1 MSLDAA
7 HTPLRL
13 HWWKAQPNFG
23 DALSPLILSHVSGR
37 RVVHASVD
45 EAEVFALGSLLQI
58 VRRNFDTPREG
69 AKPVIWGSGL
79 LRPPGGRGFLKNVDV
94 ALLRGPVTA
103 ALLGIET
110 DVFGDP
116 GLLVSD
122 VLPATAPR
130 TAKIGIVPHHTL
142 ADDPD
147 LQTLIRSD
155 SAYMLIDPRGPA
167 DQVCAAIASCAHVF
181 ASSLHGLITADAY
194 GVANTWVAPEGQ
206 GRLKF
211 LDYAASVGR
220 SMRSPIAVGEIAQ
233 APKPDAPL
241 SYEDGINACRAA
253 LKDSF
258 LAALCARQ
266 GAA

>member
-23 DALSPLILSHVSGR
+23 DALSPLVLSHVSGR
-37 RVVHASVD
+37 RVEHASVD
-45 EAEVFALGSLLQI
+45 EADVFGLGSLLQI
-58 VRRNFDTPREG
+58 VRRKYDTPRAG

-79 LRPPGGRGFLKNVDV
+79 LRPAGGRAFLKNIEI

-110 DVFGDP
+110 NAFGDP
-116 GLLVSD
+116 GLLVNE
-122 VLPATAPR
+122 VLPGEGSLGD
-130 TAKIGIVPHHTL
+130 KIGIVPHHTL

-147 LQTLIRSD
+147 LLELVASD
-155 SAYMLIDPRGPA
+155 SAYVLIDPRDPVE
-167 DQVCAAIASCAHVF
+167 QVCAGIAACAHVF

-194 GVANTWVAPEGQ
+194 GVANTWVTPEGQ

-211 LDYAASVGR
+211 HDYAAAVGR
-220 SMRSPIAVGEIAQ
+220 DMRAPIALAEIPA

-241 SYEDGINACRAA
+241 TYQDGITACRAA

-258 LAALCARQ
+258 PAALCARQ

>member
-1 MSLDAA
+1 MTEAST
-7 HTPLRL
+7 HSPLRL

-37 RVVHASVD
+37 RVEHASVD
-45 EAEVFALGSLLQI
+45 DADVFALGSLLQI
-58 VRRNFDTPREG
+58 VRRNFDKPREG

-103 ALLGIET
+103 ALLGVET
-110 DVFGDP
+110 DAFGDP
-116 GLLVSD
+116 GLLVND
-122 VLPATAPR
+122 VLPSDAPR
-130 TAKIGIVPHHTL
+130 SDKIGIVAHHTL
-142 ADDPD
+142 ADDPE
-147 LQTLIRSD
+147 LQTLIRLD
-155 SAYMLIDPRGPA
+155 SAYVLIDPRNPA
-167 DQVCAAIASCAHVF
+167 EQVCAAIASCAHVF

-211 LDYAASVGR
+211 HDYAASVGR
-220 SMRSPIAVGEIAQ
+220 SMRAPIAVADIAQ
-233 APKPDAPL
+233 APKPDAAL
-241 SYEDGINACRAA
+241 TYQDGIDACRAA
-253 LKDSF
+253 LVDHF
-258 LAALCARQ
+258 PAALCARQ

>member
-45 EAEVFALGSLLQI
+45 DADVFALGSLLQL
-58 VRRNFDTPREG
+58 VRRNFDKPREAG
-69 AKPVIWGSGL
+69 KPMIWGSGL
-79 LRPPGGRGFLKNVDV
+79 LRPPGGRGFLKNVEV
-94 ALLRGPVTA
+94 ALLRGPITA

-110 DVFGDP
+110 DAFGDP
-116 GLLVSD
+116 GLLVNE
-122 VLPATAPR
+122 VLPAEGAR
-130 TAKIGIVPHHTL
+130 TDKIGIVPHHTL
-142 ADDPD
+142 ADDPK
-147 LQTLIRSD
+147 LLELVASD
-155 SAYMLIDPRGPA
+155 SAYVLIDPRSPA
-167 DQVCAAIASCAHVF
+167 EVVCPAIASCAHVF

-211 LDYAASVGR
+211 HDYAASVGR
-220 SMRSPIAVGEIAQ
+220 AMRAPIALTEIAS
-233 APKPDAPL
+233 ASKPDAAL
-241 SYEDGINACRAA
+241 TYQDGIDACRTA
-253 LKDSF
+253 LVDHF
-258 LAALCARQ
+258 PAALCARQ

>member
-23 DALSPLILSHVSGR
+23 DALSPQILSHVSGR
-37 RVVHASVD
+37 RVVHASVE

-79 LRPPGGRGFLKNVDV
+79 LRPPGGRGFLKNVEV

-110 DVFGDP
+110 DAFGDP
-116 GLLVSD
+116 GLLVNE
-122 VLPATAPR
+122 VLPSDAPR
-130 TAKIGIVPHHTL
+130 ADKIGIVPHHTL
-142 ADDPD
+142 ADDPELLD
-147 LQTLIRSD
+147 LVASD
-155 SAYMLIDPRGPA
+155 SAYVLIDPRDPA
-167 DQVCAAIASCAHVF
+167 EQVCAAIASCAHVF
-181 ASSLHGLITADAY
+181 ASSLHELITADAY

-211 LDYAASVGR
+211 HDYAASVGR
-220 SMRSPIAVGEIAQ
+220 SMRAPLAVSDIAN

-253 LKDSF
+253 LVDSF
-258 LAALCARQ
+258 PAALCARQ